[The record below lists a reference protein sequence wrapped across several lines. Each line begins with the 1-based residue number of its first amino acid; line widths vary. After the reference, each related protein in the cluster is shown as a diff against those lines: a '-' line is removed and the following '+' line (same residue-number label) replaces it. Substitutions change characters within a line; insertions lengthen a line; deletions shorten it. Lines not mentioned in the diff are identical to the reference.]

1 MPRAAPS
8 YQRQNQ
14 TDATAMTTN
23 GDTEPA
29 PDRVTVALRAQVAHP
44 QRREAVLEFGQFQ
57 MLLRRGN

>member
-1 MPRAAPS
+1 
-8 YQRQNQ
+8 
-14 TDATAMTTN
+14 MTTN